1 MDKENPDNI
10 TISTNTE
17 EPYKKIYEF
26 ADTFF
31 KTQENLEQAYM
42 VEFFDKNNQIVE
54 ELSTEFITT
63 DPVYRYADK
72 VLKNDK
78 NEIIIVE
85 YQNSK
90 LKSQDIKRFMV
101 YTALAIEKQKS
112 KVRIFILYT
121 YHVKTQELWD
131 YGPIIFKPEIFSLK
145 EIEGDKVLKRLKEK
159 IKNKKTL
166 TRQELHEL
174 RFLPFFKS
182 KEQPKEILKQTVK
195 LTNELTEIEQET
207 LETLKK
213 GQAILARRFI
223 EDEKEFNLIME
234 EIKMKTN
241 VFRELVDEGIEEGE
255 RKGRNEGI
263 ETVAKRMKKQ
273 NYPIEEIMN
282 LTKLTKKEIENL

>member
-1 MDKENPDNI
+1 
-10 TISTNTE
+10 
-17 EPYKKIYEF
+17 
-26 ADTFF
+26 
-31 KTQENLEQAYM
+31 M

-234 EIKMKTN
+234 KIKMKTN

>member
-1 MDKENPDNI
+1 MVIIMDKENPDNI

-17 EPYKKIYEF
+17 EPYKKIYKF

-121 YHVKTQELWD
+121 YHVKTQEL
-131 YGPIIFKPEIFSLK
+131 
-145 EIEGDKVLKRLKEK
+145 
-159 IKNKKTL
+159 
-166 TRQELHEL
+166 
-174 RFLPFFKS
+174 
-182 KEQPKEILKQTVK
+182 
-195 LTNELTEIEQET
+195 
-207 LETLKK
+207 
-213 GQAILARRFI
+213 
-223 EDEKEFNLIME
+223 
-234 EIKMKTN
+234 
-241 VFRELVDEGIEEGE
+241 
-255 RKGRNEGI
+255 
-263 ETVAKRMKKQ
+263 
-273 NYPIEEIMN
+273 
-282 LTKLTKKEIENL
+282 

>member
-1 MDKENPDNI
+1 MG
-10 TISTNTE
+10 
-17 EPYKKIYEF
+17 
-26 ADTFF
+26 
-31 KTQENLEQAYM
+31 
-42 VEFFDKNNQIVE
+42 
-54 ELSTEFITT
+54 
-63 DPVYRYADK
+63 
-72 VLKNDK
+72 
-78 NEIIIVE
+78 
-85 YQNSK
+85 
-90 LKSQDIKRFMV
+90 
-101 YTALAIEKQKS
+101 
-112 KVRIFILYT
+112 
-121 YHVKTQELWD
+121 
-131 YGPIIFKPEIFSLK
+131 YGPIIFKPEIFSQK

-223 EDEKEFNLIME
+223 EDEKEFNLIIE

>member
-17 EPYKKIYEF
+17 EPYKKIYKF

-78 NEIIIVE
+78 NEIIMVE

-112 KVRIFILYT
+112 KVRIFILYI
-121 YHVKTQELWD
+121 YHVKTQKLWD

-145 EIEGDKVLKRLKEK
+145 EI
-159 IKNKKTL
+159 
-166 TRQELHEL
+166 
-174 RFLPFFKS
+174 
-182 KEQPKEILKQTVK
+182 
-195 LTNELTEIEQET
+195 
-207 LETLKK
+207 
-213 GQAILARRFI
+213 
-223 EDEKEFNLIME
+223 
-234 EIKMKTN
+234 
-241 VFRELVDEGIEEGE
+241 
-255 RKGRNEGI
+255 
-263 ETVAKRMKKQ
+263 
-273 NYPIEEIMN
+273 
-282 LTKLTKKEIENL
+282 

>member
-1 MDKENPDNI
+1 MVIIMDKENPDNI

-17 EPYKKIYEF
+17 EPYKKIYKF

-78 NEIIIVE
+78 NEIIMVE

-112 KVRIFILYT
+112 KVRIFILYI
-121 YHVKTQELWD
+121 YHVKTQKLWD

-145 EIEGDKVLKRLKEK
+145 EI
-159 IKNKKTL
+159 
-166 TRQELHEL
+166 
-174 RFLPFFKS
+174 
-182 KEQPKEILKQTVK
+182 
-195 LTNELTEIEQET
+195 
-207 LETLKK
+207 
-213 GQAILARRFI
+213 
-223 EDEKEFNLIME
+223 
-234 EIKMKTN
+234 
-241 VFRELVDEGIEEGE
+241 
-255 RKGRNEGI
+255 
-263 ETVAKRMKKQ
+263 
-273 NYPIEEIMN
+273 
-282 LTKLTKKEIENL
+282 

>member
-1 MDKENPDNI
+1 MNI
-10 TISTNTE
+10 LN
-17 EPYKKIYEF
+17 
-26 ADTFF
+26 
-31 KTQENLEQAYM
+31 
-42 VEFFDKNNQIVE
+42 
-54 ELSTEFITT
+54 
-63 DPVYRYADK
+63 YAR
-72 VLKNDK
+72 
-78 NEIIIVE
+78 E
-85 YQNSK
+85 
-90 LKSQDIKRFMV
+90 IKRKIK
-101 YTALAIEKQKS
+101 THQT
-112 KVRIFILYT
+112 IFIVGHQNLDLDAIGSALGLHYIIQK
-121 YHVKTQELWD
+121 YRKESYIVIDDQVHEL
-131 YGPIIFKPEIFSLK
+131 G
-145 EIEGDKVLKRLKEK
+145 VEK
-159 IKNKKTL
+159 II
-166 TRQELHEL
+166 
-174 RFLPFFKS
+174 S
-182 KEQPKEILKQTVK
+182 EQPKEILKQTVK